1 MKLNWKILAASAGCL
16 ALLAL
21 GGCGSSDESSTG
33 TEKTV
38 FTASNKYDG
47 DLSKVTLHIGAASA
61 KNAQGIVEAAGLDNT
76 PYKVEFHNLRS
87 GSLVLE
93 SIAAGQLDAGCGSQI
108 PPIFASLANNGG
120 NFKIIAI
127 RKGTTLNQELIV
139 SAQQKDKIK
148 TVADLRG
155 KKVGYVKNTTAQY
168 FLYKMLVEAGLTW
181 NDIEALPMST
191 SDGLS
196 AISTGDIDA
205 LASYDNAV
213 IVGKQKGAVLLKS
226 AENILSGD
234 YYWYASLD
242 TISDPV
248 KHAALVDYLERINEA
263 NEWARQHPQE
273 WAEFESKASNQSP
286 EEIRKRFEEGE
297 QQRKGR
303 IAPIDEATIAS
314 EQDIINS
321 FAALG
326 ALKQPLDA
334 VKLFDRSFDAAIAK
348 FKIY

>member
-1 MKLNWKILAASAGCL
+1 MKLNWNLLAVGAGLLAVLALAGC
-16 ALLAL
+16 
-21 GGCGSSDESSTG
+21 GGSDNTAA
-33 TEKTV
+33 TAKTV

-47 DLSKVTLHIGAASA
+47 DLSNVTLHIGAASS
-61 KNAQGIVEAAGLDNT
+61 KNAQGIVEAAGLADT

-87 GSLVLE
+87 GSQVLE
-93 SIAAGQLDAGCGSQI
+93 SIAAGQLEAGCGSQI

-168 FLYKMLVEAGLTW
+168 FLYKMLAEAGLTW

-213 IVGKQKGAVLLKS
+213 IVGKQKGAALLRS
-226 AENILSGD
+226 AEDILSGD
-234 YYWYASLD
+234 YYWYASLE
-242 TISDPV
+242 TINDPA

-263 NEWARQHPQE
+263 NEWARKHPQE
-273 WAEFESKASNQSP
+273 WAEFVAKESNQSP

-297 QQRKGR
+297 NQRKGR

-321 FAALG
+321 FVALG
-326 ALKQPLDA
+326 ALKQPIEA
-334 VKLFDRSFDAAIAK
+334 IKLFDRSFDEAVAK

>member
-1 MKLNWKILAASAGCL
+1 MMKLNWKLLAAGVGVLAVLAMAGC
-16 ALLAL
+16 
-21 GGCGSSDESSTG
+21 GDSDNTAG
-33 TEKTV
+33 TTKTV

-47 DLSKVTLHIGAASA
+47 DLSNVTLHIGAASS
-61 KNAQGIVEAAGLDNT
+61 KNAQGIVEAAGLADT

-87 GSLVLE
+87 GSQVLE
-93 SIAAGQLDAGCGSQI
+93 SIAAGQLEAGCGSQI

-168 FLYKMLVEAGLTW
+168 FLYKMLSEAGLSW

-213 IVGKQKGAVLLKS
+213 IVGKQKGAALLRS
-226 AENILSGD
+226 AEDILSGD

-242 TISDPV
+242 TINDPA

-263 NEWARQHPQE
+263 NEWARKHPQE
-273 WAEFESKASNQSP
+273 WAEFVAKESNQSP

-297 QQRKGR
+297 NQRKGR

-321 FAALG
+321 FVALG
-326 ALKQPLDA
+326 ALKQPIEA
-334 VKLFDRSFDAAIAK
+334 IKLFDRSFDEAVAK

>member
-1 MKLNWKILAASAGCL
+1 MNLNWKLLVAGVGVLAVFAMV
-16 ALLAL
+16 
-21 GGCGSSDESSTG
+21 GCGDSNNTAG
-33 TEKTV
+33 TTKMV

-47 DLSKVTLHIGAASA
+47 DLSNVTLHIGAASS
-61 KNAQGIVEAAGLDNT
+61 KNAQGIVEAAGLADT

-87 GSLVLE
+87 GSQVLE
-93 SIAAGQLDAGCGSQI
+93 SIAAGQLEAGCGSQI

-168 FLYKMLVEAGLTW
+168 FLYKMLSEAGLSW

-213 IVGKQKGAVLLKS
+213 IVGKQKGAALLRS
-226 AENILSGD
+226 AEDILSGD

-242 TISDPV
+242 TINDPA

-263 NEWARQHPQE
+263 NEWARKHPQE
-273 WAEFESKASNQSP
+273 WAEFVAKESNQSP

-297 QQRKGR
+297 NQRKGR

-321 FAALG
+321 FVALG
-326 ALKQPLDA
+326 ALKQPIEA
-334 VKLFDRSFDAAIAK
+334 IKLFDRSFDEAVAK